1 MMKQSIWLIFLAIFI
16 SCKQEPTKTYTL
28 QDDVAFLASD
38 SLMGRETGTENELM
52 AADYPSEN
60 VAQVFNTS
68 WRARRYDIGSHG
80 S

>member
-1 MMKQSIWLIFLAIFI
+1 MKQSIWLIFLALFI

-52 AADYPSEN
+52 AADYL
-60 VAQVFNTS
+60 VKRFKGY
-68 WRARRYDIGSHG
+68 RACPCR
-80 S
+80 